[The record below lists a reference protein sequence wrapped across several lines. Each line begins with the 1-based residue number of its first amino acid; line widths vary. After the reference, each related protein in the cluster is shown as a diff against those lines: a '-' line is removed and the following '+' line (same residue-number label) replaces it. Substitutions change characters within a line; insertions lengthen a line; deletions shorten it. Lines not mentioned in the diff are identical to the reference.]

1 MEHLISPIKFY
12 AKQISSR
19 TFVVTPLL
27 FRLSQ
32 IYWNFHLVFIS
43 GLWCNTVQNQ
53 LCYSYI
59 VEKLRCCL
67 LPLPTKSVLPLFL
80 RCNRHYKYCILL
92 NFLWQYKLFVF
103 KWSSVQAF
111 SICIFLTVWIYCH
124 IPKLLKLHWADLFPN
139 YIQSSSRNLVL
150 PAKKMRT
157 MSKICML
164 SVEIEWK
171 HWSIMFSF

>member
-19 TFVVTPLL
+19 TCVVTPCSSGFLR
-27 FRLSQ
+27 F
-32 IYWNFHLVFIS
+32 IDFHLVFIS

-80 RCNRHYKYCILL
+80 KCNRHYKYCILL
-92 NFLWQYKLFVF
+92 NFVWQYKLFVF

-124 IPKLLKLHWADLFPN
+124 IPKLLN
-139 YIQSSSRNLVL
+139 YIELTYSQTISSL
-150 PAKKMRT
+150 PIGIWCFLPKRWEQCQK
-157 MSKICML
+157 SICSQL
-164 SVEIEWK
+164 K
-171 HWSIMFSF
+171 

>member
-32 IYWNFHLVFIS
+32 TYWNFHLVFIS

-59 VEKLRCCL
+59 AEKLRCCL

-80 RCNRHYKYCILL
+80 KCNRHYKYCILL

-103 KWSSVQAF
+103 KWNSVQAF
-111 SICIFLTVWIYCH
+111 SICIFFNSLDILSYSQTIKTTLSWL
-124 IPKLLKLHWADLFPN
+124 IPKLYPVF
-139 YIQSSSRNLVL
+139 Q
-150 PAKKMRT
+150 
-157 MSKICML
+157 
-164 SVEIEWK
+164 
-171 HWSIMFSF
+171 